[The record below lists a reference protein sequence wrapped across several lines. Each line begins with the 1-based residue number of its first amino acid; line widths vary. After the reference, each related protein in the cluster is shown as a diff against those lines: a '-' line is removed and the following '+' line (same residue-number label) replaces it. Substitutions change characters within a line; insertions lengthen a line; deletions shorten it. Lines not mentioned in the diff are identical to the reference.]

1 MDELEKALKLLED
14 KNLVWSK
21 DFDTIRLELSQLM
34 RKAAEVRYREIEAEL
49 ESLANSITNEGK
61 NDAWRATTTKEDL
74 SMQGKKRAW
83 VSWTKR

>member
-1 MDELEKALKLLED
+1 MDELEKAIKLLED

-61 NDAWRATTTKEDL
+61 NDA
-74 SMQGKKRAW
+74 
-83 VSWTKR
+83 

>member
-14 KNLVWSK
+14 KNLIWSK

-49 ESLANSITNEGK
+49 ESLSNSITNEGK
-61 NDAWRATTTKEDL
+61 NDA
-74 SMQGKKRAW
+74 
-83 VSWTKR
+83 

>member
-14 KNLVWSK
+14 KNLVWSQ

-49 ESLANSITNEGK
+49 DSLANSITNEGK
-61 NDAWRATTTKEDL
+61 NDA
-74 SMQGKKRAW
+74 
-83 VSWTKR
+83 

>member
-1 MDELEKALKLLED
+1 MNELEKALKLLED

-34 RKAAEVRYREIEAEL
+34 RKAAEVRYRELEAEL

-61 NDAWRATTTKEDL
+61 NDA
-74 SMQGKKRAW
+74 
-83 VSWTKR
+83 

>member
-1 MDELEKALKLLED
+1 MDELEKAIKLLED

-34 RKAAEVRYREIEAEL
+34 RKAAEVRYRELEAEL

-61 NDAWRATTTKEDL
+61 NDA
-74 SMQGKKRAW
+74 
-83 VSWTKR
+83 

>member
-21 DFDTIRLELSQLM
+21 DFDTIRVELSELM
-34 RKAAEVRYREIEAEL
+34 RKAAEVRYRELEAEL

-61 NDAWRATTTKEDL
+61 NDAWRIRTTKKDTSL
-74 SMQGKKRAW
+74 QSKKRAW
-83 VSWTKR
+83 VSWS

>member
-21 DFDTIRLELSQLM
+21 DFDTIRVELSELM
-34 RKAAEVRYREIEAEL
+34 RKAAEVRYRELEAEL

-61 NDAWRATTTKEDL
+61 NDA
-74 SMQGKKRAW
+74 
-83 VSWTKR
+83 

>member
-21 DFDTIRLELSQLM
+21 DFDTIRLELSELM
-34 RKAAEVRYREIEAEL
+34 RKAAEVRYRELEAEL

-61 NDAWRATTTKEDL
+61 NDA
-74 SMQGKKRAW
+74 
-83 VSWTKR
+83 